1 MKERLD
7 QELQC
12 EMRAEEVLKAKG
24 RFLDEKV
31 TEVKLESVEA
41 LELQSQYNC
50 VEYLPPVGQN
60 SRNDGAPT

>member
-1 MKERLD
+1 
-7 QELQC
+7 
-12 EMRAEEVLKAKG
+12 MRAEEVLKAKG